1 MRTLLTILLAAV
13 LIGCESPEAPEPSH
27 TDPAIIKRNQSR
39 LAVAA
44 VGAENIR
51 DSMNDPESFKLTS
64 AFIVEETGAVC
75 YGFRARNQFGG
86 VGTLQAV
93 YSPTKGGVKTSE
105 MPGFRTLWNRECK
118 GKQGF
123 EWLESVQMLMKQ

>member
-1 MRTLLTILLAAV
+1 MRTLLAILLAAALV
-13 LIGCESPEAPEPSH
+13 GCEAPEPSH

-64 AFIVEETGAVC
+64 AFIVEATGSVC

-93 YSPTKGGVKTSE
+93 YSPAKGGVKTSE
-105 MPGFRTLWNRECK
+105 MSGFRTLWDRECK

-123 EWLESVQMLMKQ
+123 EWVESVVPRDGWPAS